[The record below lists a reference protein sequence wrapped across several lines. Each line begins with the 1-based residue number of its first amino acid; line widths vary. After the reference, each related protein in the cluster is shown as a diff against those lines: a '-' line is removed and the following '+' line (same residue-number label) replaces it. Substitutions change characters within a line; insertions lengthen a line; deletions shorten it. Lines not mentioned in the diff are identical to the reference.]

1 MHMKLVSVPFG
12 ARVDRVIVPVATTVI
27 LLGIL
32 RGLSVNVLSRFNVA
46 YGWTWLASLLVG
58 MGLLSVFF
66 VTSRLARKLQ
76 TTDPGPQFASFL
88 NRIKILSLVEL
99 LGFLVILRL
108 MIAMRFGY

>member
-1 MHMKLVSVPFG
+1 MKLVSVPFG

-58 MGLLSVFF
+58 VGLLSLFF
-66 VTSRLARKLQ
+66 VTSRLARKLP
-76 TTDPGPQFASFL
+76 TTDPRPQFASFL